1 MVGGAT
7 YYGLFYTPKNSL
19 ELYRALAFADYIEWV
34 KKLMLEGYEG
44 NLKNESYPG
53 IEPLLKHY
61 IK

>member
-1 MVGGAT
+1 MV
-7 YYGLFYTPKNSL
+7 FSI
-19 ELYRALAFADYIEWV
+19 ELYQAIAFSNEFEEA

-53 IEPLLKHY
+53 IEPLLKQY